1 VRESVVVRVW
11 LLLMLL
17 SLLLLARMD
26 RSEVEVPFSLTN
38 NSPFEVS
45 YCVELASA
53 GEANASGM
61 QPFDCVPM
69 EALVGVGE
77 SRDLKL
83 TLSAD
88 TVSLYYAAN
97 LRIVVPNQ
105 KEKMEWRVQ
114 GRCWPQAMFVFDASP
129 EALSAPPD
137 VNRFKDQAVAA
148 TDEIAL
154 EKTFPQAAAERKEPV
169 QHQLMVGNCGASG
182 AGDFSFDN
190 AAAASELGFQVEPAS
205 GKVDPGSKVPVI
217 ITYTPPQ
224 GGPLA
229 VWNEIQLTGTLRG
242 GTPAAAAGAVTVE
255 VRLRGF
261 VPAQL

>member
-1 VRESVVVRVW
+1 MRRRGVTFTCEHKVIECVVCAPPCVR
-11 LLLMLL
+11 
-17 SLLLLARMD
+17 
-26 RSEVEVPFSLTN
+26 RSEVQVPFALTN
-38 NSPFEVS
+38 NSPFDVS
-45 YCVELASA
+45 YCVELASV

-69 EALVGVGE
+69 EALVGAGQT
-77 SRDLKL
+77 RDLKL

-114 GRCWPQAMFVFDASP
+114 GRCWAQAMFVFDASP
-129 EALSAPPD
+129 EALAAPPD
-137 VNRFKDQAVAA
+137 VNRFKDQGLAA
-148 TDEIAL
+148 PDAIVL
-154 EKTFPQAAAERKEPV
+154 EKTFPQTAAERNEPV
-169 QHQLMVGNCGASG
+169 EHQLMVGNCGSG
-182 AGDFSFDN
+182 GTGDFSFDN
-190 AAAASELGFQVEPAS
+190 AAAAAELGFKVEPAS
-205 GKVDPGSKVPVI
+205 GKVDASSKVPVI
-217 ITYTPPQ
+217 VTYTPPP

-229 VWNEIQLTGTLRG
+229 LWNEIKLTGTLRG
-242 GTPAAAAGAVTVE
+242 GTPAEAVTVE